1 MLVSCQDSRV
11 AYPCWYMLKQQL
23 LAFEKATTN
32 CKVTKVGKGVSAPIQ
47 HGYTDSLSR
56 VDSDLPFF
64 QTSGVQ
70 EAFERFDLQQVGFL
84 PETFDHCIWTA
95 YLWFRAERGQIT
107 GDSFR
112 SLASD
117 AERSCVPR
125 LPGTHRDLSGF
136 EAFGIS
142 YFTRWDLGLVG
153 GTGAGRWLDGLIASW
168 WWRICSWEA
177 CKLCANWCG
186 PFISGMDMLDFI

>member
-1 MLVSCQDSRV
+1 
-11 AYPCWYMLKQQL
+11 MLKQQL

-84 PETFDHCIWTA
+84 PETFAFELHTDS
-95 YLWFRAERGQIT
+95 EPRGEIA
-107 GDSFR
+107 GDSF
-112 SLASD
+112 SS
-117 AERSCVPR
+117 E
-125 LPGTHRDLSGF
+125 
-136 EAFGIS
+136 
-142 YFTRWDLGLVG
+142 
-153 GTGAGRWLDGLIASW
+153 ASW
-168 WWRICSWEA
+168 DPSRFVR
-177 CKLCANWCG
+177 L
-186 PFISGMDMLDFI
+186 

>member
-1 MLVSCQDSRV
+1 MLVSCKDSRV

-84 PETFDHCIWTA
+84 PETFDIIWPLHLSCIPIQSRKGA
-95 YLWFRAERGQIT
+95 DCRWFFQFRGFLGPIEICQALRHLGFHTSPDEILDWLEVRAL
-107 GDSFR
+107 GD
-112 SLASD
+112 
-117 AERSCVPR
+117 
-125 LPGTHRDLSGF
+125 G
-136 EAFGIS
+136 
-142 YFTRWDLGLVG
+142 
-153 GTGAGRWLDGLIASW
+153 SW
-168 WWRICSWEA
+168 M
-177 CKLCANWCG
+177 G
-186 PFISGMDMLDFI
+186 